1 MRTPLRSRRCREGS
15 ALVEFSLSTLF
26 WIPLLL
32 GTIFIGLNIVR
43 AIEVTQICRD
53 AGHMEAYGVD
63 FSQPANQQILVQL
76 AAGFTFTV
84 NSGNGVIILSTITM
98 ISPQDCTAAGLSSC
112 ANINYPVF
120 TRRIVIGNSSL
131 RSSSFGTPNAADID
145 ASGNISAKYYLNDTT
160 TRAGTFN
167 SVLPLLSGQYAYLAE
182 AYFSSPD
189 LNWPGFV
196 SGSGNYT
203 RVIF

>member
-1 MRTPLRSRRCREGS
+1 MTVLHRCGLRRGS

-43 AIEVTQICRD
+43 SIEVTQICRD
-53 AGHMEAYGVD
+53 AAHMEAYGVD
-63 FSQPANQQILVQL
+63 FSQPNNQQILVRL
-76 AAGFTFTV
+76 ASGFTFST
-84 NSGNGVIILSTITM
+84 NGGNGVVILSTITM
-98 ISPQDCTAAGLSSC
+98 ISTSDCTAGGQTSC
-112 ANINYPVF
+112 SNVNYPVF

-131 RSSSFGTPNAADID
+131 RTSSFGTPNAADID
-145 ASGNISAKYYLNDTT
+145 SSGNISSNYYLNDTS